1 MRNFIDIVFLILK
14 KDLRIEFREKLNLIY
29 VIILAIS
36 LSLIGFT
43 FIGSNNL
50 IELFFYTS
58 LISSLVANQRISRQ
72 EISLDG
78 ELILISAPIDLSICL
93 LYTSPSPRDRG

>member
-36 LSLIGFT
+36 LSLIGLLLLA
-43 FIGSNNL
+43 L
-50 IELFFYTS
+50 I
-58 LISSLVANQRISRQ
+58 I
-72 EISLDG
+72 
-78 ELILISAPIDLSICL
+78 
-93 LYTSPSPRDRG
+93 

>member
-50 IELFFYTS
+50 IELFFYNTFF
-58 LISSLVANQRISRQ
+58 IYIKYRV
-72 EISLDG
+72 
-78 ELILISAPIDLSICL
+78 
-93 LYTSPSPRDRG
+93 

>member
-58 LISSLVANQRISRQ
+58 LISSLVANQRISSQ
-72 EISLDG
+72 EISLD
-78 ELILISAPIDLSICL
+78 ES
-93 LYTSPSPRDRG
+93 

>member
-43 FIGSNNL
+43 FIS
-50 IELFFYTS
+50 ELTGKQIIKKRNIFKITLF
-58 LISSLVANQRISRQ
+58 IF
-72 EISLDG
+72 
-78 ELILISAPIDLSICL
+78 C
-93 LYTSPSPRDRG
+93 

>member
-78 ELILISAPIDLSICL
+78 ELILI
-93 LYTSPSPRDRG
+93 